1 MARTVPSKGVSV
13 RSLVLDA
20 AARLERAGVSFG
32 HGTTNAIDE
41 AAWLVLHA
49 LGLPV
54 DQLGP
59 YLDLA
64 VDADRARAASALVA
78 KRIRTRKPAAYLLK
92 EAWLGPHR
100 FYVDERV
107 IVPRSFI
114 AELLRPRLVPWIKDP
129 ARVRSALDL
138 CTGSGCLAILAALAF
153 PKAHVDAADLSPDA
167 LAVAARN
174 VADYRLG
181 KRVRLVESDLFGALE
196 GRTYDLIVS
205 KPPYVTAAA
214 MRNLPEE
221 YLREPEMA
229 LASGRDGLAH
239 TRAIL
244 AQARRHLNPGGLLV
258 VEIGH
263 NRKALERAYPLL
275 AFEWPSVS
283 AGAGFVFLLR
293 REAAGFSGQMWS
305 V

>member
-1 MARTVPSKGVSV
+1 MARTVPSKGINV
-13 RSLVLDA
+13 RSLVLGA
-20 AARLERAGVSFG
+20 ASRLEEARVSFG

-41 AAWLVLHA
+41 AAWLVLHS

-64 VDADRARAASALVA
+64 VDAERAKAATALVA
-78 KRIRTRKPAAYLLK
+78 RRIRTRKPAAYLVK

-114 AELLRPRLVPWIKDP
+114 AELLRAKLAEWVRDP
-129 ARVRSALDL
+129 SRVRAALDL

-153 PKAHVDAADLSPDA
+153 PKAKVDAADLSPDA
-167 LAVAARN
+167 LEVAARN
-174 VADYRLG
+174 VEGYKLG
-181 KRVRLVESDLFGALE
+181 RRVHLVRSDLFGALA

-205 KPPYVTAAA
+205 NPPYVKAAS
-214 MRNLPEE
+214 MKRLPDE
-221 YLREPEMA
+221 YRQEPEMA

-239 TRAIL
+239 TRTIL
-244 AQARRHLNPGGLLV
+244 AEARRHLNPGGLLV

-263 NRKALERAYPLL
+263 NRKALERAFPKL
-275 AFEWPSVS
+275 AFQWPSVS
-283 AGAGFVFLLR
+283 AGPGFVFVLR
-293 REAAGFSGQMWS
+293 REDL
-305 V
+305 

>member
-1 MARTVPSKGVSV
+1 VARTVPDKGLTV

-20 AARLERAGVSFG
+20 AARLEEAGVAFG

-41 AAWLVLHA
+41 AAWLVLHS

-54 DQLGP
+54 SELGP

-64 VDADRARAASALVA
+64 VDAGRAKAAKALVA

-114 AELLRPRLVPWIKDP
+114 AELLRPRLVPWIKD
-129 ARVRSALDL
+129 ASRVRNVLDL

-153 PKAHVDAADLSPDA
+153 PKASVDAADLSRDA
-167 LAVAARN
+167 LAVARKN
-174 VADYRLG
+174 VAAYRLD
-181 KRVRLVESDLFGALE
+181 KRVHLVQSDLFGALA
-196 GRTYDLIVS
+196 GRTYDVIVS
-205 KPPYVTAAA
+205 NPPYVTAAS
-214 MRNLPEE
+214 MKRLPEE

-239 TRAIL
+239 TRTIL
-244 AQARRHLNPGGLLV
+244 AQAKAHLAPGGLLV

-263 NRKALERAYPLL
+263 NRKALERAFPKL
-275 AFEWPSVS
+275 AFHWPTVS
-283 AGAGFVFLLR
+283 AGPGFVFVLR
-293 REAAGFSGQMWS
+293 REDL
-305 V
+305 

>member
-1 MARTVPSKGVSV
+1 MARTVPDKGLTV

-20 AARLERAGVSFG
+20 AARLEEAGVSFG

-41 AAWLVLHA
+41 AAWLVLHS

-54 DQLGP
+54 SELGP

-64 VDADRARAASALVA
+64 VDAGRAKAAKALVA

-114 AELLRPRLVPWIKDP
+114 AELLRPRLVPWIKD
-129 ARVRSALDL
+129 ASRVRTVLDL

-153 PKAHVDAADLSPDA
+153 PKASVDAAELSRDA
-167 LAVAARN
+167 LAVARKN
-174 VADYRLG
+174 VTAYRLD
-181 KRVRLVESDLFGALE
+181 KRVHLVQSDLFGALG
-196 GRTYDLIVS
+196 GRTYDVIVS
-205 KPPYVTAAA
+205 NPPYVTAAS
-214 MRNLPEE
+214 MKRLPEE

-239 TRAIL
+239 TRTIL
-244 AQARRHLNPGGLLV
+244 AQAKSHLNPGGLLV

-263 NRKALERAYPLL
+263 NRKALERAFPKLP
-275 AFEWPSVS
+275 FHWPTVS
-283 AGAGFVFLLR
+283 AGPGFVFVLR
-293 REAAGFSGQMWS
+293 REDL
-305 V
+305 

>member
-1 MARTVPSKGVSV
+1 M
-13 RSLVLDA
+13 LDA

-64 VDADRARAASALVA
+64 VDADRARAAAALVA

-114 AELLRPRLVPWIKDP
+114 AELLRPRLVP
-129 ARVRSALDL
+129 
-138 CTGSGCLAILAALAF
+138 
-153 PKAHVDAADLSPDA
+153 
-167 LAVAARN
+167 
-174 VADYRLG
+174 
-181 KRVRLVESDLFGALE
+181 
-196 GRTYDLIVS
+196 
-205 KPPYVTAAA
+205 
-214 MRNLPEE
+214 
-221 YLREPEMA
+221 
-229 LASGRDGLAH
+229 
-239 TRAIL
+239 
-244 AQARRHLNPGGLLV
+244 
-258 VEIGH
+258 
-263 NRKALERAYPLL
+263 
-275 AFEWPSVS
+275 
-283 AGAGFVFLLR
+283 
-293 REAAGFSGQMWS
+293 
-305 V
+305 

>member
-1 MARTVPSKGVSV
+1 M
-13 RSLVLDA
+13 LDA

-64 VDADRARAASALVA
+64 VDADRARAAGALVA
-78 KRIRTRKPAAYLLK
+78 RRIRTRKPAAYLLK

-153 PKAHVDAADLSPDA
+153 PKAHVDAADLSPGA

-205 KPPYVTAAA
+205 NPPYVTAAA
-214 MRNLPEE
+214 MRKLPEE

-239 TRAIL
+239 TRVIL
-244 AQARRHLNPGGLLV
+244 AQARHHLNPGGLLV

-263 NRKALERAYPLL
+263 NRKALERAFPKF

-283 AGAGFVFLLR
+283 AGAGFVFVLR
-293 REAAGFSGQMWS
+293 REAAGFS
-305 V
+305 VP

>member
-1 MARTVPSKGVSV
+1 MARTVPDKGLTV

-20 AARLERAGVSFG
+20 AARLEEAGVAFG

-41 AAWLVLHA
+41 AAWLVLHS

-54 DQLGP
+54 SELGP

-64 VDADRARAASALVA
+64 VDAGRAKAAKALVG

-92 EAWLGPHR
+92 EAWLGPQR

-114 AELLRPRLVPWIKDP
+114 AELLRPRLVPWIKD
-129 ARVRSALDL
+129 ASRVRTVLDL

-153 PKAHVDAADLSPDA
+153 PKASVDAAELSRDA
-167 LAVAARN
+167 LAVARKN
-174 VADYRLG
+174 VAAYRLD
-181 KRVRLVESDLFGALE
+181 KRVHLVQSDLFGALA
-196 GRTYDLIVS
+196 GRTYDVIVS
-205 KPPYVTAAA
+205 NPPYVTAAS
-214 MRNLPEE
+214 MKRLPEE

-239 TRAIL
+239 TRTIL
-244 AQARRHLNPGGLLV
+244 AQAKAHLNPGGLLV

-263 NRKALERAYPLL
+263 NRKALERAFPKL
-275 AFEWPSVS
+275 AFHWPTVS
-283 AGAGFVFLLR
+283 AGPGFVFILR
-293 REAAGFSGQMWS
+293 REDL
-305 V
+305 

>member
-1 MARTVPSKGVSV
+1 VARTVPDKGLTV

-20 AARLERAGVSFG
+20 AARLEEAGVAFG

-41 AAWLVLHA
+41 AAWLVLHS

-54 DQLGP
+54 SELGP

-64 VDADRARAASALVA
+64 VDAGRAKAAKALVA

-92 EAWLGPHR
+92 EAWLGPQR

-114 AELLRPRLVPWIKDP
+114 AELLRPRLVPWIKD
-129 ARVRSALDL
+129 ASRVRTVLDL

-153 PKAHVDAADLSPDA
+153 PKASVDAAELSRDA
-167 LAVAARN
+167 LAVARKN
-174 VADYRLG
+174 VAAYRLD
-181 KRVRLVESDLFGALE
+181 KRVHLVQSDLFGALA
-196 GRTYDLIVS
+196 GRTYDVIVS
-205 KPPYVTAAA
+205 NPPYVTAAS
-214 MRNLPEE
+214 MKRLPEE

-239 TRAIL
+239 TRTIL
-244 AQARRHLNPGGLLV
+244 AQAKSHLNPGGLLV

-263 NRKALERAYPLL
+263 NRKALERAFPKLP
-275 AFEWPSVS
+275 FHWPTVS
-283 AGAGFVFLLR
+283 AGPGFVFILR
-293 REAAGFSGQMWS
+293 REDL
-305 V
+305 